1 MSSQILNLGNTSRLE
16 EYIQITVNS
25 LREGKLIVFPTET
38 VYGLGA
44 LASNEEAI
52 SRLIS
57 AKGRKAG
64 HALPI
69 AISGLEV
76 LPRYVPVVD
85 VISERLARRCWPGPL
100 TLVLDGASAG
110 SELRKLP
117 ASVQHAIMPV
127 QQVGFRVPQHDFFL
141 NVLRQINEPIV
152 LTSANLTGEPPAVT
166 PDMAQVGL
174 GDRPDLFIDGG
185 PAHFKTPSTVVA
197 VSGNRLSVIREGAI
211 SRENIKR
218 LTAKIILFVC
228 TGNTCRSPMAE
239 VLCSQIL
246 ANQFSCGID
255 ELEDN
260 GYVVMSAG
268 VATMGAT
275 GASPGAR
282 EAIRQFG
289 LSLDQHESQT
299 VCEKQL
305 KFADLIFV
313 MGRAHRDAI
322 LSRWP
327 QVADRLYLLDP
338 EGRDIVD
345 PLGGSVEVYQACA
358 RQINEAILKRIDRII

>member
-1 MSSQILNLGNTSRLE
+1 MSSQILNLGKASRLE
-16 EYIQITVNS
+16 EHIQITVNS

-76 LPRYVPVVD
+76 LSRYVPVVD

-100 TLVLDGASAG
+100 TLVLDGASPA

-117 ASVQHAIMPV
+117 ASVQHAIMPM
-127 QQVGFRVPQHDFFL
+127 QQVGFRVPRHDFFL
-141 NVLRQINEPIV
+141 EVLRQIDEPIV

-166 PDMAQVGL
+166 PDMAKVGL
-174 GDRPDLFIDGG
+174 GDRPDLFIDDG
-185 PAHFKTPSTVVA
+185 PAYFKNPSTVVA

-239 VLCSQIL
+239 VLCSRIL
-246 ANQFSCGID
+246 ANQFSCGIE

-275 GASPGAR
+275 GASAGAQ
-282 EAIRQFG
+282 EAIREFG
-289 LSLDQHESQT
+289 LSLDQHESQP
-299 VCEKQL
+299 VCDSLL

-327 QVADRLYLLDP
+327 QVADRLFLLDP

-345 PLGGSVEVYQACA
+345 PLGGNVDVYRDCA
-358 RQINEAILKRIDRII
+358 KQINEAILKRIDRII